1 MTDTPPLGPT
11 MRDLMATVGELLLL
25 WGFLETAIRKCLAVI
40 HTAEGKP
47 PTKAP
52 VLTQWR
58 HAEADGGD
66 RRLEQLFADIEEV
79 ATLRNCLAHGLSS
92 VSANPWR
99 GEEAA
104 VVCVMHDGSRRCFT
118 IGEMQEA
125 KDHLHVTTNR
135 VHDLVV

>member
-1 MTDTPPLGPT
+1 

-25 WGFLETAIRKCLAVI
+25 WGFLETAIRKRLAAI

-47 PTKAP
+47 PTKTP
-52 VLTQWR
+52 VFAQWR
-58 HAEADGGD
+58 HAEAERGD
-66 RRLEQLFADIEEV
+66 PRLAQLFADIEEV

-92 VSANPWR
+92 ASANPWR

-104 VVCVMHDGSRRCFT
+104 VVCVMHDGSRRRFT

-125 KDHLHVTTNR
+125 KDRLHVITNC
-135 VHDLVV
+135 VHDLGV